1 MEFGEDE
8 ALHQHQK
15 RSKSIKHSQLP
26 STSVQDSSILP
37 PELITDILSR
47 LPVKSLLQ
55 CRCVSKSWL
64 SLICS
69 PEFIK
74 THLSLAANNKDYIH
88 HRVLLRV
95 SPSECG
101 LKNYSL
107 RSLLDESVV
116 DSSDMNYPVEN
127 HCGRFWTVGSV
138 NGLICVSGL
147 FLWNP
152 SIRKYKMLP
161 TEKRFYSDMVT
172 YGFGYDEIHDDYK
185 VVRVRSTCQHQ
196 NKHYN
201 EFEVYSLKSDS
212 WRSIH
217 CLKNELLFTEVG
229 KFVNGK
235 LHWATCDGHFHE
247 GWSISSID
255 LSCEE
260 WGVVE
265 LPCYGEGNDVFSL
278 GVYGSNLS
286 MVCTDPRTHVDV
298 WVMKE
303 YGIKKSWTKMFTIK
317 YPPYE
322 HRLGYLFSPSFCL
335 STGEIL
341 VIFGSVFMIY
351 NPKEDST
358 RYPKYVDVGDG
369 NFGVEAEIYFE
380 SLVCPLL
387 QNELRT

>member
-8 ALHQHQK
+8 ALHQHHK

-47 LPVKSLLQ
+47 LPVKFLLQ

-74 THLSLAANNKDYIH
+74 THLSLAANNKDYIN
-88 HRVLLRV
+88 HRVMLRV

-127 HCGRFWTVGSV
+127 HCGRFWTV
-138 NGLICVSGL
+138 
-147 FLWNP
+147 
-152 SIRKYKMLP
+152 
-161 TEKRFYSDMVT
+161 
-172 YGFGYDEIHDDYK
+172 
-185 VVRVRSTCQHQ
+185 VRVRSTCQHH

-235 LHWATCDGHFHE
+235 LHWATCDGHLHE
-247 GWSISSID
+247 MRDGASVLLIC
-255 LSCEE
+255 LVRNGE
-260 WGVVE
+260 WWTCLAME
-265 LPCYGEGNDVFSL
+265 KEMVFSRL
-278 GVYGSNLS
+278 
-286 MVCTDPRTHVDV
+286 
-298 WVMKE
+298 E
-303 YGIKKSWTKMFTIK
+303 YM
-317 YPPYE
+317 E
-322 HRLGYLFSPSFCL
+322 
-335 STGEIL
+335 
-341 VIFGSVFMIY
+341 VIFLWFALI
-351 NPKEDST
+351 
-358 RYPKYVDVGDG
+358 R
-369 NFGVEAEIYFE
+369 
-380 SLVCPLL
+380 
-387 QNELRT
+387 ELT

>member
-8 ALHQHQK
+8 ALHQHHK
-15 RSKSIKHSQLP
+15 RSKSIKYSQLP

-74 THLSLAANNKDYIH
+74 THLSLAANNK
-88 HRVLLRV
+88 
-95 SPSECG
+95 G
-101 LKNYSL
+101 L
-107 RSLLDESVV
+107 SLLDESVV

-138 NGLICVSGL
+138 NGLICVSG
-147 FLWNP
+147 F
-152 SIRKYKMLP
+152 S
-161 TEKRFYSDMVT
+161 SSMVT
-172 YGFGYDEIHDDYK
+172 YGFGYDEIHDEYK
-185 VVRVRSTCQHQ
+185 VLRVRSTCQHH
-196 NKHYN
+196 NKHHN
-201 EFEVYSLKSDS
+201 EFEVYSLKTDS

-235 LHWATCDGHFHE
+235 LHWATCDGHLHE
-247 GWSISSID
+247 GWIISSID

-265 LPCYGEGNDVFSL
+265 LPCYGEGNGVFSL

-335 STGEIL
+335 SNTGEIL

-351 NPKEDST
+351 NPKDDST
-358 RYPKYVDVGDG
+358 RYPKSVDVGDG

-387 QNELRT
+387 QNELRTRQG